1 MFKSSTMLGMLG
13 LPLAA
18 CGAGPTGPA
27 SASADVPAPAATPT
41 PAPGVPPVGVRAKF
55 TLADMAE
62 AALSS
67 AADKT
72 GLARSDLKV
81 ASSRSIVWADGSI
94 GCPQPGMSYT
104 MALVPGYQILIEAR
118 GEMLDYHATERGQ
131 LILCPAGRSV
141 GGIREEAI

>member
-1 MFKSSTMLGMLG
+1 MLKSSTLLGMLG

-27 SASADVPAPAATPT
+27 SASADVPAPATT
-41 PAPGVPPVGVRAKF
+41 PAQGAPPVGVRARF
-55 TLADMAE
+55 TLADMVE

-81 ASSRSIVWADGSI
+81 ARSGSIVWADGSI

-104 MALVPGYQILIEAR
+104 MALVPGYQILIEAG

-131 LILCPAGRSV
+131 LVLCPPGRSV
-141 GGIREEAI
+141 GGIQEEAI